1 MDKILLKIPKKSEY
15 MSTIR
20 LTSSSLFNLNGF
32 NIDEIEDI
40 KVIISEICTF
50 FIMNLSRSTEDF
62 EISYQVFKNKIIVTV
77 ADLNDGELS
86 EESLNNDMSI
96 LIIESLSDNF
106 NYDLNNKTI
115 TFEKNKIGVD

>member
-1 MDKILLKIPKKSEY
+1 
-15 MSTIR
+15 
-20 LTSSSLFNLNGF
+20 
-32 NIDEIEDI
+32 
-40 KVIISEICTF
+40 
-50 FIMNLSRSTEDF
+50 
-62 EISYQVFKNKIIVTV
+62 VTV

-96 LIIESLSDNF
+96 MIIESLSDNF

>member
-32 NIDEIEDI
+32 NIDDIEDI

-50 FIMNLSRSTEDF
+50 FIKNLSCSTEDF
-62 EISYQVFKNKIIVTV
+62 EISYQVFQNKIIVTV